1 MAIIQKSTKLRE
13 MTRVSATDKNWR
25 QRRRTRSCKDGCL
38 RQETTTRMGSG
49 GSKDGR
55 VVTMIL
61 VALRGGI
68 RPMGV
73 SNAVVIFGG
82 SSGRHQQRR
91 SRTENDVT
99 PKARAVAGG
108 RRLRPVSFTRKNWTF
123 NYSPIL
129 PKDRWSV
136 ETYIQQ
142 MRKRDPPLCHSG
154 PVSVE
159 IAIFMNSM
167 K

>member
-1 MAIIQKSTKLRE
+1 M
-13 MTRVSATDKNWR
+13 
-25 QRRRTRSCKDGCL
+25 
-38 RQETTTRMGSG
+38 RMGSG
-49 GSKDGR
+49 GSEDGR

-61 VALRGGI
+61 VAPLRGGI

-73 SNAVVIFGG
+73 SNAVVIGGG
-82 SSGRHQQRR
+82 SSGWHQQRR

-129 PKDRWSV
+129 PKDR
-136 ETYIQQ
+136 
-142 MRKRDPPLCHSG
+142 
-154 PVSVE
+154 
-159 IAIFMNSM
+159 
-167 K
+167 